1 MKPACDPVT
10 AGQGII
16 NLKEDIPMGD
26 EKRVKDIMTHIDEY
40 ERLDQDARLCD
51 ALAIL
56 RKKFEERGTQATGI
70 FHKTLLVTNDSKEII
85 GKLSIYDFI
94 RGLVPEQA
102 KRPSYSRSFY
112 NMLASRAQSV
122 ADEVSAMQESF
133 RWLHATFFDL
143 VKQETQKRVR
153 DVMSPA
159 HPLLQEEDTLNK
171 AIYVMF
177 KEDIRQPM
185 VVKGGEIV
193 GMVSFMDLFPELLEI
208 AGDQCFFE

>member
-1 MKPACDPVT
+1 
-10 AGQGII
+10 
-16 NLKEDIPMGD
+16 MGE
-26 EKRVKDIMTHIDEY
+26 EKRVMDIMSRVEEY
-40 ERLDQDARLCD
+40 EKIDQDARLCD
-51 ALAIL
+51 ALALL
-56 RKKFEERGTQATGI
+56 RKNFDETGVRNTG
-70 FHKTLLVTNDSKEII
+70 FLHKTLLVTDDSKEIV

-94 RGLVPEQA
+94 RGLVPEEVKEPA
-102 KRPSYSRSFY
+102 YSRPFY

-122 ADEVSAMQESF
+122 ADEVSAVQESF
-133 RWLHATFFDL
+133 RWLQNTFFDL

-185 VVKGGEIV
+185 VLKGGEIV
-193 GMVSFMDLFPELLEI
+193 GMVSFMDLFPVLLEI

>member
-1 MKPACDPVT
+1 V
-10 AGQGII
+10 GII
-16 NLKEDIPMGD
+16 NLKEDISMGD

-56 RKKFEERGTQATGI
+56 RRKFEKTGGSASGI
-70 FHKTLLVTNDSKEII
+70 LHKTLLVTDSTKEIV

-94 RGLVPEQA
+94 RGLVPEEA
-102 KRPSYSRSFY
+102 KKPEYSRSFY

-133 RWLHATFFDL
+133 QWLHTTFFDL

-153 DVMSPA
+153 EVMSSA
-159 HPLLQEEDTLNK
+159 HPLLKEEDTLNK

-185 VVKGGEIV
+185 VVKEGKIV
-193 GMVSFMDLFPELLEI
+193 GMVSMMDLFPELLEI

>member
-1 MKPACDPVT
+1 
-10 AGQGII
+10 
-16 NLKEDIPMGD
+16 MGD

-56 RKKFEERGTQATGI
+56 RRKFEQTGGTAPGI
-70 FHKTLLVTNDSKEII
+70 LHKTLIVTDSSKEIV

-94 RGLVPEQA
+94 RGLVPEHA
-102 KRPSYSRSFY
+102 KKPEYSRSFY

-133 RWLHATFFDL
+133 QWLHTTFFDL
-143 VKQETQKRVR
+143 VKKETQKRVR
-153 DVMSPA
+153 DVMSA
-159 HPLLQEEDTLNK
+159 THPLLKEEDTLNK

-185 VVKGGEIV
+185 VVKEGKIV
-193 GMVSFMDLFPELLEI
+193 GMVSMMDLFPELLEI